1 MAKDNVTRRIS
12 IYVNGKEVENSLKGV
27 ESAMSHVRN
36 KMRLLN
42 KDSETYE
49 KDSKELT
56 DTMTQ
61 LRERQ
66 SEYREELGLT
76 SKTMK
81 ETSISAGGLRG
92 NLTGIWDSLVSGDL
106 QGAKEGISGLKDG
119 MLGLGKATLAF
130 LASPIGIAVA
140 GLAGLAT
147 GAKALFDYNKGLT
160 ELNYKLESL
169 GVATENISKV
179 RYEIQAT
186 AETYDKDFNELAE
199 KANSLAKS
207 YGISMSEANEI
218 IAKGLADGGAYN
230 DEFLDS
236 IGEYDEFFSKAG
248 YSAQEFAN
256 IINTGY
262 DLGIYSDKLP
272 DALKEADLALKEQ
285 TDSTK
290 EALENAFGASFSDD
304 ILNRVK
310 SGEITTKQALEE
322 IAKKSNEVSLSQQ
335 QQAQLTADVFKGAGE
350 DAGGALKI
358 FEAIGTATQ
367 KTLGETG
374 KSYDELRLANERLNK
389 AQAELFEIKGFGDI
403 WTGIKTASLT
413 ALAAILEYVADV
425 KEDIQPLIDLVG
437 VVFVSAWDV
446 FKNTVV
452 SAFDVI
458 SGIVKAFA
466 SFFGGIIQL
475 FKKLIAGD
483 FSGAFTTLMN
493 AVSNAFKHIGNV
505 FINLYNNAI
514 DLVTKLID
522 NVAPVLDTL
531 GIDVDKLKE
540 KIDGFKGTKFEIT
553 GGVKTENETSNA
565 VTNTVTTNGISEDD
579 LSKQRIENY
588 IKELETKKARLEAFG
603 KDTFSIEQEIL
614 QNQLSL
620 YKKGTSEYENVN
632 NQLAKLRVEHASKM
646 KSIAEAEAKDEYNK
660 NKALVDAKAK
670 LAKAQLDQYLV
681 DLKSN
686 IDKEKQLTPEIL
698 AAEEDRLDTI
708 RNKKNEF
715 ELQEYERK
723 KADLLA
729 KAELEKTSQEELDA
743 LLETMNIEYNMKVQE
758 NDLAFQQQTDELK
771 KQYEEE
777 QKILEAE
784 QLAIENELA
793 IAEAETKAEEDK
805 IKEQQAFDAEMSR
818 YNALLASKKIS
829 QEQYDAFVSAA
840 KDRQLELDKQ
850 RDLAQAQS
858 ALGAMGQLAGAM
870 TAMFGQSKEM
880 AIAQAAISGAQA
892 VISVWQAP
900 AAMPQPYDA
909 ILKGVITAGV
919 VANTISQ
926 ISQIKKQK
934 KPKTPKFYYG
944 GATGDKPALGNDE
957 YGPVTG
963 YVHKN
968 EYVIPE
974 VMTKDPQ
981 FADTIGWLE
990 QNRQRKLRGFV
1001 DGGAG
1006 SPGVVPTNTTQQ
1018 VNTESTVLA
1027 NAIDR
1032 LNANLE
1038 RGIYA
1043 KAIFGYNEVQE
1054 IDDMNNE
1061 IKQSKQNGIVG

>member
-27 ESAMSHVRN
+27 EGAMSHVRN

-66 SEYREELGLT
+66 SEYRKELGLT

-81 ETSISAGGLRG
+81 ETSISAGGLLG

-130 LASPIGIAVA
+130 IASPIGIVVA
-140 GLAGLAT
+140 GLAGLAA

-169 GVATENISKV
+169 GVSAENISKV
-179 RYEIQAT
+179 RSEILAT
-186 AETYDKDFNELAE
+186 AETFDKDFNELAE

-207 YGISMSEANEI
+207 YDISISKANEL

-248 YSAQEFAN
+248 YSAEQFIN
-256 IINTGY
+256 IINSGY
-262 DLGIYSDKLP
+262 DLGIYQDKLP

-285 TDSTK
+285 TASTK

-304 ILNRVK
+304 VLNRVK

-403 WTGIKTASLT
+403 WTGIKTASLN
-413 ALAAILEYVADV
+413 ALSAILEYVADV

-437 VVFVSAWDV
+437 FVLVGSWQTL
-446 FKNTVV
+446 KTVV
-452 SAFDVI
+452 VSVFDVI
-458 SGIVKAFA
+458 SGVIKSFA
-466 SFFGGIIQL
+466 SFFGGLIQS

-483 FSGAFTTLMN
+483 FSGAFITLMN
-493 AVSNAFKHIGNV
+493 AVNNAFKHIGNV

-540 KIDGFKGTKFEIT
+540 KIDGFKATKFEIT

-565 VTNTVTTNGISEDD
+565 VTNTVTTNPVVTGGGNSNKDD
-579 LSKQRIENY
+579 QKA
-588 IKELETKKARLEAFG
+588 KEKAE
-603 KDTFSIEQEIL
+603 
-614 QNQLSL
+614 
-620 YKKGTSEYENVN
+620 
-632 NQLAKLRVEHASKM
+632 
-646 KSIAEAEAKDEYNK
+646 KDEYNRY
-660 NKALVDAKAK
+660 KALVDAKAK
-670 LAKAQLDQYLV
+670 LAKAQLDQYLA

-686 IDKEKQLTPEIL
+686 IDEESKLTPEIL

-715 ELQEYERK
+715 ELQEFERK

-729 KAELEKTSQEELDA
+729 KAELEKTSQEILNAE
-743 LLETMNIEYNMKVQE
+743 LETLNIEYNMKVQE
-758 NDLAFQQQTDELK
+758 NDLAFQQQTDEQK

-777 QKILEAE
+777 QKILKAE

-793 IAEAETKAEEDK
+793 LEQAQNTDEENRIKAE
-805 IKEQQAFDAEMSR
+805 QQFEADVKRFDD
-818 YNALLASKKIS
+818 LLAQKKIS
-829 QEQYDAFVSAA
+829 QEQYDAFVKAA
-840 KDRQLELDKQ
+840 KDKQDELDRVRELQKLQ
-850 RDLAQAQS
+850 QG
-858 ALGAMGQLAGAM
+858 LGAMNQLAGALGE
-870 TAMFGQSKEM
+870 MFGQSKEL
-880 AIAQAAISGAQA
+880 AIAQALINGALAVTNIFATTPKSDFGITTYALIAASAISTIA
-892 VISVWQAP
+892 SVGKIARAKP
-900 AAMPQPYDA
+900 
-909 ILKGVITAGV
+909 
-919 VANTISQ
+919 
-926 ISQIKKQK
+926 
-934 KPKTPKFYYG
+934 PKTPKFFYG
-944 GATGDKPALGNDE
+944 GFTGSNAALGNDE

-1001 DGGAG
+1001 DGGGA
-1006 SPGVVPTNTTQQ
+1006 SPGVVPTSTTQQ
-1018 VNTESTVLA
+1018 VNNDSVILA
-1027 NAIDR
+1027 SAIDR

-1038 RGIYA
+1038 RGIIA
-1043 KAIFGYNEVQE
+1043 KAILGYEEVQA
-1054 IDDMNNE
+1054 IDDMNKE
-1061 IKQSKQNGIVG
+1061 INQSTENGTVG